1 MASRYGNNPSYFQG
15 ETSDK
20 KVADGEVQEN
30 RPVEQVSWYDAI
42 AYCNKLSIKAGLQPC
57 YSVKVGGTDV
67 DWENLKYAEIP
78 TIENTDWNAAV
89 CDFSRNGYRLPTE
102 AEWEYAARGGIADT
116 DKVVWAG
123 TTTDTELEKYA
134 WYKDNS
140 DSRTHEVK
148 KKLPNGYGL
157 YDMSGNVFEWCWDWY
172 EKYAGEDAIDPT
184 GVASGSYRV
193 YRGGSWN
200 IVLSSCRTS
209 GRGGISSKSTDNSLG
224 FRLVRTVQ

>member
-1 MASRYGNNPSYFQG
+1 MGSNPSIFQG
-15 ETSDK
+15 EEADK

-30 RPVEQVSWYDAI
+30 RPVEFVSWYAAI
-42 AYCNKLSIKAGLQPC
+42 AYCNKLSIKDGLQPC
-57 YSVKVGGTDV
+57 YSVTVGETEV
-67 DWENLKYAEIP
+67 DWANLKYENIP
-78 TIENTDWNAAV
+78 TESDGVWNAAV
-89 CDFSRNGYRLPTE
+89 CDFSKNGYRLPTE
-102 AEWEYAARGGIADT
+102 AEWEYAARGGETAN
-116 DKVVWAG
+116 DKLVWAG

-140 DSRTHEVK
+140 NNRTHEVK

-172 EKYAGEDAIDPT
+172 GDYTGGEATDPT
-184 GVASGSYRV
+184 GPESGTFRV
-193 YRGGSWN
+193 YRDGSWN
-200 IVLSSCRTS
+200 IVLSGCRTS